1 MQINSYM
8 YVWHTWCEAFA
19 HIHMPPNTNSI
30 LHKKPERD
38 TKMSRDRELVTCN
51 VDVRVCAR
59 VCECLAC
66 VCAYVCLC
74 VFKRKRRTDETR
86 ETV

>member
-1 MQINSYM
+1 
-8 YVWHTWCEAFA
+8 
-19 HIHMPPNTNSI
+19 
-30 LHKKPERD
+30 
-38 TKMSRDRELVTCN
+38 MSRDRELVTCN